1 MFLEQFKRELLVA
14 FRESAVA
21 DHVREHDSG
30 ELAMFGALLRHIT
43 ATLWT
48 SLPEPPSCKAKIVRQ
63 RLSSLLT
70 PSQSSHLHLAKLL
83 AMSGK
88 GPGDRLAET
97 IHSDQFASA
106 EWSIRASVK
115 SHAG

>member
-1 MFLEQFKRELLVA
+1 MFLEQFKCELLVA

-48 SLPEPPSCKAKIVRQ
+48 SLPEPSCKAKIVRQ
-63 RLSSLLT
+63 RLSSWLT
-70 PSQSSHLHLAKLL
+70 PSQGSHLHLG
-83 AMSGK
+83 S
-88 GPGDRLAET
+88 
-97 IHSDQFASA
+97 SSQ
-106 EWSIRASVK
+106 
-115 SHAG
+115 